1 MRYLIDTNICI
12 YIMNQRD
19 QTLIQRFKGIPVG
32 EICISS
38 ITLSE
43 LSYGVCKSSNV
54 TKNKQRVK
62 EFLMPFQILS
72 FNKVSA
78 QIYGQIRSLL
88 EKKGQTI
95 GSFDMLIAS
104 HALSEGL
111 VLVTNNE
118 KEFKRIKNLKIE
130 NWLK

>member
-1 MRYLIDTNICI
+1 MRYLIDTNISI

-19 QTLIQRFKGIPVG
+19 QSLIQRFKKIPVG

-43 LSYGVCKSSNV
+43 LSYGVYKSSSV
-54 TKNKQRVK
+54 TKNKQRLK
-62 EFLMPFQILS
+62 EFLMLFQILS
-72 FNKVSA
+72 FNNKSA
-78 QIYGQIRSLL
+78 EIYGQIRSQL

-104 HALSEGL
+104 HAISEDL
-111 VLVTNNE
+111 VLVTNND

>member
-19 QTLIQRFKGIPVG
+19 QSLIQRFKKIPIG

-43 LSYGVCKSSNV
+43 LSYGVYKSSSLI
-54 TKNKQRVK
+54 KNKQRLQ
-62 EFLMPFQILS
+62 EFILPFHILF
-72 FNKVSA
+72 FNKKSA
-78 QIYGQIRSLL
+78 EIYGQIRSQP

-104 HALSEGL
+104 HAMSEDL
-111 VLVTNNE
+111 VLVTNND

>member
-1 MRYLIDTNICI
+1 MRYLIDTNISI

-19 QTLIQRFKGIPVG
+19 QSLIQRFKKIPVG

-43 LSYGVCKSSNV
+43 LSYGVYKSSSV
-54 TKNKQRVK
+54 TKNKQRLK

-72 FNKVSA
+72 FNNKSA
-78 QIYGQIRSLL
+78 EIYGQIRSQL

-95 GSFDMLIAS
+95 GSCDMFIAS
-104 HALSEGL
+104 HAISEDL
-111 VLVTNNE
+111 VLVTIND

>member
-1 MRYLIDTNICI
+1 MRYLIDTNISI

-19 QTLIQRFKGIPVG
+19 QSLIQRFKKIPVG

-43 LSYGVCKSSNV
+43 LSYGVYKSSSV
-54 TKNKQRVK
+54 TKNKQRLK

-72 FNKVSA
+72 FNNKSA
-78 QIYGQIRSLL
+78 EIYGQIRSQL

-95 GSFDMLIAS
+95 SSFDMLIAS
-104 HALSEGL
+104 HAISEDL
-111 VLVTNNE
+111 VLVTNND